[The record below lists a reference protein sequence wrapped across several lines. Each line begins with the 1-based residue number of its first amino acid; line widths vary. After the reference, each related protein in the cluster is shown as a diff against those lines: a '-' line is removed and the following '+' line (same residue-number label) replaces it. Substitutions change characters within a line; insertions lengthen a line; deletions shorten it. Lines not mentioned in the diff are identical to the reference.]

1 MRPLKQETGESID
14 LEQGGVVPFQK
25 WMGEIF
31 EPLINSIDAGVYVLD
46 CQGVIKRVNKY
57 VLEHY
62 KWEMSELIGENIFEL
77 FPDLDNVG
85 IEEKFKQIIREREIK
100 ELTNLER
107 EDRHGLGVI
116 VNLTGIP
123 IVEAGEVKGVL
134 VLLKD
139 ITEKREL
146 ESQVAEAEEHLQ
158 SLIDNA
164 NDIIYT
170 LDAEGYITFLNKMG
184 QEITGYGFDLAGEG
198 HYTEYVIK
206 EDLAKSEKH
215 FRRAIEGTP
224 QRYESAIIASD
235 GRVVNVLINMTP
247 IRKGEAVVGALGIAR
262 DITERNLIEAQLLQ
276 ASKMAAI
283 GELAAGVAHEINNPV
298 AVISGTAEQLE
309 FLIDHSGKRPEEI
322 AERLLKHV
330 EIIREQAERC
340 KKITQGLLNFARRS
354 DIQAIEVNV
363 ARLIEEIAA
372 LLESRATSEGKNIE
386 IQMKSNL
393 PALYAD
399 PHLLEQIFLN
409 LINNGLDAIETSG
422 TVSVSTRTK
431 DGWLVIEVADDGIG
445 IAAEHLKKIFDPFF
459 TTKPIGKG
467 TGLGLSICF
476 GIVQRINGTLMV
488 NSTPGKGTT
497 FIVRLP
503 LDQRRYAKK

>member
-1 MRPLKQETGESID
+1 M
-14 LEQGGVVPFQK
+14 PFQK

-31 EPLINSIDAGVYVLD
+31 EPLINSIDVGVYVLD
-46 CQGVIKRVNKY
+46 CQGVIKHVNKY

-62 KWEMSELIGENIFEL
+62 EWETRELIGENIFEL
-77 FPDLDNVG
+77 FPDLANAG
-85 IEEKFKQIIREREIK
+85 IEEKFRQIIRERTLK

-107 EDRHGLGVI
+107 EDRFGRRII
-116 VNLTGIP
+116 VNIAGIP
-123 IVEAGEVKGVL
+123 IVETGEVEGVL

-139 ITEKREL
+139 ITKKREL
-146 ESQVAEAEEHLQ
+146 ESQVAETEEYLQ

-184 QEITGYGFDLAGEG
+184 QEITGYGFDPTEKG

-206 EDLAKSEKH
+206 EDLAEGEMH
-215 FRRAIEGTP
+215 FCKALEGTP
-224 QRYESAIIASD
+224 QRYESAIIAND
-235 GRVVNVLINMTP
+235 GRIVNVLINITP
-247 IRKGEAVVGALGIAR
+247 IRKGEAVVGVLGIAR

-298 AVISGTAEQLE
+298 AVISGTAEQLG
-309 FLIDHSGKRPEEI
+309 FLIDHSDKRPEEI
-322 AERLLKHV
+322 AERLMKHV

-354 DIQAIEVNV
+354 DIQAVKVNV

-372 LLESRATSEGKNIE
+372 LLENRATSEGKNIE
-386 IQMKSNL
+386 IHTESNL

-409 LINNGLDAIETSG
+409 LINNGLDAVVPDG
-422 TVSVSTRTK
+422 AVSVSTRTE
-431 DGWLVIEVADDGIG
+431 DGWLVVEVADDGPG
-445 IAAEHLKKIFDPFF
+445 IAEEHLKKIFDPFF

-503 LDQRRYAKK
+503 LDQRRYTKK

>member
-1 MRPLKQETGESID
+1 MPLKQKAGETPD
-14 LEQGGVVPFQK
+14 PEQGDILSFQK
-25 WMGEIF
+25 WRGEIF
-31 EPLINSIDAGVYVLD
+31 EPLINSIEIGVYVLD
-46 CQGVIKRVNKY
+46 CNAVIKRINNY

-62 KWEMSELIGENIFEL
+62 GWEIGELIGENIFEL
-77 FPDLDNVG
+77 FPDADDAEIEDN
-85 IEEKFKQIIREREIK
+85 FRQIIRDREIK
-100 ELTNLER
+100 ELTNIER
-107 EDRHGLGVI
+107 TDRNGHRII
-116 VNLTGIP
+116 VNITGIP

-139 ITEKREL
+139 ITEQRQL
-146 ESQVAEAEEHLQ
+146 ESQVAEAEEYLQ
-158 SLIDNA
+158 SLIDSA

-170 LDAEGYITFLNKMG
+170 LDAEGYITFLNRMG
-184 QEITGYGFDLAGEG
+184 QEITGYGFDPAGKG
-198 HYTEYVIK
+198 HYTEYVVK

-235 GRVVNVLINMTP
+235 GRIVNVLINITP
-247 IRKGEAVVGALGIAR
+247 IRKGKTVVGVLGIAR

-309 FLIDHSGKRPEEI
+309 FIIDHSDKGPEEI
-322 AERLLKHV
+322 AKRLLKHV

-340 KKITQGLLNFARRS
+340 KKITQGLLSFARRS
-354 DIQAIEVNV
+354 DIQAVKVNV

-372 LLESRATSEGKNIE
+372 LFESRATAEGKKIE
-386 IQMKSNL
+386 THMESNL
-393 PALYAD
+393 PTLYAD

-409 LINNGLDAIETSG
+409 LINNGLDAIETTG
-422 TVSVSTRTK
+422 TVSVSTRTE
-431 DGWLVIEVADDGIG
+431 GGSLVVEVADDGPG
-445 IAAEHLKKIFDPFF
+445 IAEEHIKKIFDPFF

-488 NSTPGKGTT
+488 NSTPGKETI

-503 LDQRRYAKK
+503 LDRRRQSEK